1 MPRDKSRDISRMPRE
16 AREAP
21 VYVQGEQA
29 ERQQDPP
36 GIQCGDVTASLGCFP
51 GPCHVLHLRSSPLL
65 MSHISWLEQLLLMQ
79 F

>member
-1 MPRDKSRDISRMPRE
+1 MPQDKLRDISRMPTE

-36 GIQCGDVTASLGCFP
+36 CVQCGDVTASLRGSP
-51 GPCHVLHLRSSPLL
+51 EPCHVLHFHSSPLL
-65 MSHISWLEQLLLMQ
+65 MSPYFLVLLH
-79 F
+79 